1 MSSSMRPYSLVEEP
15 GFKYLLH
22 VLEPRYNMPSRTHM
36 RQTVVPSIYNQTRTL
51 MEHELSAAPSVSLT
65 TDGWTSRATESY
77 LTVTAHFID
86 SDWKMKASVLQTRP
100 LYEQHT
106 STLLAEKL
114 QEVVAEWKLER
125 PGKTI
130 SVTTD
135 NAKNIVN
142 AVREAG
148 LGPHVACFAHFLNLA
163 AQKALAVNQVSRLL
177 GKIRKIVTFFHRSTT
192 AAYVLERK
200 QLALDLPKHSL
211 IHDVSTRWNSS
222 YEMVE
227 RYLEQQ
233 VAIYSALTDNS
244 VKNKQDGS
252 RLSDQE
258 VSFAESVVRIM
269 KPLKTITTI
278 LSTETTPSVSMILP
292 LKTMIMKSMEQND
305 DDAPIVREMKNA
317 IRENLQIRY
326 IDPDLQDFF
335 NKCTA
340 LDPRF
345 KSLPHLDPAHHQ
357 NVFDAFIAEV
367 MSRTEQIET
376 ETTQDRPSTSQATSF
391 AEMPESETSSSPPP
405 PKKSAMAEV
414 FGSLFATSQMD
425 HTDLKQKVKEEVH
438 AYIAKESTSLESD
451 PLDWWRS
458 NETIFPNLAKLA
470 KCYLAVPATSVPSER
485 VFSKAGDIVIATRS
499 TLTSESVDI
508 LVFLKKNL
516 KIQ

>member
-1 MSSSMRPYSLVEEP
+1 MLTHIRRHHPDVKITGTRQKKTVQLLLPTVLNQPLDTHTNKAKKITEAIGIYMSSSMRPYSLVEEP

-22 VLEPRYNMPSRTHM
+22 ILEPRYNMPSRTHI
-36 RQTVVPSIYNQTRTL
+36 RQTVVPSIYNQTRAL

-86 SDWKMKASVLQTRP
+86 SEWEMKASVLQTRP
-100 LYEQHT
+100 LHEQHT
-106 STLLAEKL
+106 TTHLAEKL

-125 PGKTI
+125 PGTTI

-148 LGPHVACFAHFLNLA
+148 LGPHVACFAHTLNLA

-200 QLALDLPKHSL
+200 QVALDLPKHCL

-233 VAIYSALTDNS
+233 VAIYSALTDNT
-244 VKNKQDGS
+244 VKNKHDGSGS

-258 VSFAESVVRIM
+258 VSFAESVVNIM

-292 LKTMIMKSMEQND
+292 LKTMIMKSMERND

-317 IRENLQIRY
+317 IRENLQTRY
-326 IDPDLQDFF
+326 TDTHLQDFF

-357 NVFDAFIAEV
+357 NVFEDITKEV
-367 MSRTEQIET
+367 MSRTEQVCI
-376 ETTQDRPSTSQATSF
+376 
-391 AEMPESETSSSPPP
+391 
-405 PKKSAMAEV
+405 
-414 FGSLFATSQMD
+414 
-425 HTDLKQKVKEEVH
+425 
-438 AYIAKESTSLESD
+438 
-451 PLDWWRS
+451 
-458 NETIFPNLAKLA
+458 
-470 KCYLAVPATSVPSER
+470 
-485 VFSKAGDIVIATRS
+485 
-499 TLTSESVDI
+499 
-508 LVFLKKNL
+508 
-516 KIQ
+516 